1 LIGSAGCCEDGS
13 WSCPSNNIYSCGG
26 YETKEP
32 SGTICE
38 EPGVVLPQACT
49 EEAFICPDGSAVGR
63 DPNNNCEFPPCPDV
77 KTPDAHP
84 TGSSN
89 EREKR
94 KEEKRAERLKRKEE
108 RKKARRQKKRE
119 VARDKKE
126 AERLKRQEEKA
137 ARQKERDEA
146 KAQKEKERAE
156 RQKEAAKNRA
166 EAKAARDSRHSTR
179 QETKAA
185 KEQELAKKR
194 NGPRNGRGY
203 DSEHESKSHSK

>member
-49 EEAFICPDGSAVGR
+49 KEAFICPDGSAVGR

-77 KTPDAHP
+77 KTPDARP

-119 VARDKKE
+119 VA
-126 AERLKRQEEKA
+126 
-137 ARQKERDEA
+137 
-146 KAQKEKERAE
+146 
-156 RQKEAAKNRA
+156 
-166 EAKAARDSRHSTR
+166 
-179 QETKAA
+179 
-185 KEQELAKKR
+185 
-194 NGPRNGRGY
+194 
-203 DSEHESKSHSK
+203 